1 MSLMIAGLC
10 ALDGTQRKNNHTAFG
25 GTFRATQGSQHKRS
39 NSSREAGTA
48 GVWRDSRTGVASG
61 GPYGGYG
68 SEWRNL
74 VKDKM
79 ATSLG
84 PHTVI

>member
-25 GTFRATQGSQHKRS
+25 GDFQGYTRKSAQKKQFFTG
-39 NSSREAGTA
+39 SRHSWSLERFKDRCGIR
-48 GVWRDSRTGVASG
+48 WSLQ
-61 GPYGGYG
+61 GYG

-74 VKDKM
+74 VKAKM